1 MMTLSVALNKSA
13 TLTIFALID
22 KALKS
27 VTMQELQEQPHD
39 YVVAANLMDVRRKLS
54 KRVDDYLIFGGDKEW
69 KLKLTR
75 AEALAFDV
83 WFHPAFEDEQTVSLD
98 ENKLV
103 KPGTYEYGLVVKICG
118 MINQYYYTN

>member
-1 MMTLSVALNKSA
+1 MTLTIKLNKSSTVA
-13 TLTIFALID
+13 IFALID

-39 YVVAANLMDVRRKLS
+39 YVVAANLMDIRRKLS
-54 KRVDDYLIFGGDKEW
+54 RRVDDYLIFHYSKEW

-98 ENKLV
+98 DKLV
-103 KPGTYEYGLVVKICG
+103 KPNTYEYGLVVDICG
-118 MINQYYYTN
+118 LINQHYYTN